1 MTIPGYQFRESFCN
15 LCTEKCENNATEN
28 SDTFDGLSSDSV
40 LTVVLLNASNKVRQ
54 RSFRLKHLSM
64 T

>member
-54 RSFRLKHLSM
+54 
-64 T
+64 